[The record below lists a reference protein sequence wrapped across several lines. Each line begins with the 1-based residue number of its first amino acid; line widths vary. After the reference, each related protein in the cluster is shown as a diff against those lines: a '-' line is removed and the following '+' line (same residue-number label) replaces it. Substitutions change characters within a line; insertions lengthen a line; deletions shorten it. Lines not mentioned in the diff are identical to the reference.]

1 MLNPR
6 NVWEDKSAYDA
17 AAENLR
23 EMFRD
28 NFKKNNFADFGIEAV
43 M

>member
-6 NVWEDKSAYDA
+6 NVWKDKAAYDS
-17 AAENLR
+17 AAEQLR
-23 EMFRD
+23 DMFRE
-28 NFKKNNFADFGIEAV
+28 NFEKNHFADFGIEAV

>member
-6 NVWEDKSAYDA
+6 NVWKDKAAYDK
-17 AAENLR
+17 AAERLR
-23 EMFRD
+23 DMFRE
-28 NFKKNNFADFGIEAV
+28 NFKKNNFGDFGIEAV